1 LALRAL
7 IKKRIAYLAWRVI
20 LIIME
25 ELKDELEKF
34 DIVSRFT
41 SFTTHWDRVSFA
53 KFAFWLPKADP

>member
-1 LALRAL
+1 M
-7 IKKRIAYLAWRVI
+7 
-20 LIIME
+20 IIME